1 MRECVLFA
9 FKVYWKGYL
18 SKLCARLVQCR
29 NFCYKHICL
38 CQAIN
43 TSYIMT
49 SQSNFQPVAPARTD
63 TVGSQ
68 SSSDMSASN
77 SPTSPT
83 SRAATEFFGAIS
95 ARVRG
100 RSRSRSRDASRKRA
114 KSPMIPP
121 PKQIAQPQHN
131 RNTSTSTMASPTTPV
146 RPSLHSTSRQS
157 TSGSDMWRGRHS
169 NDWLFGGWSATEAAK
184 DLLNRRK

>member
-1 MRECVLFA
+1 
-9 FKVYWKGYL
+9 
-18 SKLCARLVQCR
+18 
-29 NFCYKHICL
+29 
-38 CQAIN
+38 
-43 TSYIMT
+43 MT
-49 SQSNFQPVAPARTD
+49 SQSNFQAVAPVRTD

-68 SSSDMSASN
+68 SSSDMSVSN

-100 RSRSRSRDASRKRA
+100 RSRSRSRDASRMRT
-114 KSPMIPP
+114 KSPMVPP
-121 PKQIAQPQHN
+121 PKQIAQAQHN
-131 RNTSTSTMASPTTPV
+131 RNTSTSTTTSPTTPV
-146 RPSLHSTSRQS
+146 RPSLQSASRRS

-169 NDWLFGGWSATEAAK
+169 NDWLFGGWSATETAK